1 MPAMRAFLFVHTKVH
16 NIEMKDKEL
25 YIEQLYQH
33 YGKQD
38 VLNNINLTVNQGEFI
53 GLVGVNG
60 AGKTTLIK
68 SILDFISIKKGKIE
82 IFGQSHRET
91 SSRQS
96 LSFLPEKFLPPYYLT
111 GKDFLSYM
119 AELNQVQ
126 IEEAEITGIFDVLD
140 LDISALKK
148 SVREYSKG
156 MAQKLG
162 LASCFLS
169 QRPMLL
175 FDEPMSGLDPK
186 ARAYLKRHLISLKE
200 TGRTL
205 FFSTHLLADVESI
218 CDRIIVLHNGKIC
231 FNGSPAECC
240 EQFQADNLEDAYL
253 QCIGA

>member
-1 MPAMRAFLFVHTKVH
+1 MRETALK
-16 NIEMKDKEL
+16 IEKL
-25 YIEQLYQH
+25 NQH
-33 YGKQD
+33 YGKHS
-38 VLNNINLTVNQGEFI
+38 VLTDINLSVNQGEYI

-68 SILDFISIKKGKIE
+68 SILDFISIKTGKIE
-82 IFGQSHRET
+82 IFGQTHRET

-126 IEEAEITGIFDVLD
+126 LKESDIEEIFKILD

-148 SVREYSKG
+148 SVRQNSKG

-169 QRPMLL
+169 EKPMLL
-175 FDEPMSGLDPK
+175 LDEPMSGLDPK
-186 ARAYLKRHLISLKE
+186 ARAYLKRHLINLKE
-200 TGRTL
+200 TGKTL

-218 CDRIIVLHNGKIC
+218 CDRIVVLHNGKIC
-231 FNGSPAECC
+231 FNGSPTECC
-240 EQFQADNLEDAYL
+240 NQFQTDGLEDAYL
-253 QCIGA
+253 KCIGVED